1 MASQF
6 GRGWTEGSYLFNPDA
21 LFESWGSGQ
30 RTLPEDND
38 LRSSVISTF
47 KLPHNDSYVYHATA
61 SVTLAQ
67 VQAAINH
74 GGESGLHAWYLDSDG
89 TRLAPPPT
97 TDSIAYTSIFAANT
111 APSKVLTG
119 FAANAKKG
127 SIRSKVTAYLQSQR
141 VIPSTFSIPKSKKHI
156 NPYYDYW
163 SWSCQSLEWCGPE
176 DGTENV
182 KTSHHILPV
191 FMHHFGCVVPSY
203 EALEVIKQIGGK
215 GKRPVVE
222 MGSGNGYWTYM
233 LRRLGVEVIAVD
245 NEQSQWR
252 TMWIG
257 DTVIK
262 GGEQYLA
269 EGKGSKDAVLLM
281 VYPIVGAGFT
291 AKILEAYKGDTVAV
305 AGTQNRSGYTA
316 FKDQTVGE
324 YMFAERKGF
333 EKTVQI
339 PLPSFAGKDEALFVF
354 ERKLGGDD

>member
-1 MASQF
+1 M
-6 GRGWTEGSYLFNPDA
+6 
-21 LFESWGSGQ
+21 
-30 RTLPEDND
+30 
-38 LRSSVISTF
+38 
-47 KLPHNDSYVYHATA
+47 
-61 SVTLAQ
+61 
-67 VQAAINH
+67 
-74 GGESGLHAWYLDSDG
+74 
-89 TRLAPPPT
+89 
-97 TDSIAYTSIFAANT
+97 
-111 APSKVLTG
+111 
-119 FAANAKKG
+119 
-127 SIRSKVTAYLQSQR
+127 
-141 VIPSTFSIPKSKKHI
+141 
-156 NPYYDYW
+156 
-163 SWSCQSLEWCGPE
+163 
-176 DGTENV
+176 